1 MSEEK
6 AKRINRCK
14 DFEFLGIDVF
24 NLDHTY
30 KERQKKEDGQ
40 MNLFDI

>member
-14 DFEFLGIDVF
+14 DFEFLENDVF
-24 NLDHTY
+24 NHDHTY